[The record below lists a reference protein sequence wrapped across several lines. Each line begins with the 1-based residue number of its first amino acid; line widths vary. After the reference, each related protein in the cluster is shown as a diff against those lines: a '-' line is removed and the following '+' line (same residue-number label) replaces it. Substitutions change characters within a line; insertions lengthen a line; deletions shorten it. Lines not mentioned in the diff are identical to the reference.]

1 MRDRMGRLLIATGQ
15 PRQAW
20 PVLVGVLQEQE
31 RVLGLN
37 IQTLWRCGV

>member
-1 MRDRMGRLLIATGQ
+1 VHDDVSFGPMDR
-15 PRQAW
+15 
-20 PVLVGVLQEQE
+20 EQE